1 VTAEKI
7 PLMLR
12 LRWWLAW
19 KKRAL
24 IVFLAKVRGYRF
36 KKTGRYFTCCA
47 TGCFFKKN
55 SISVGDFVFIGARAH
70 VYANVTIGNF
80 VMLASNVAIVGGDH
94 RFDIVG
100 VPIRFTGRDGMEEL
114 MTIIEDDAWIGHGSI
129 IMAGMKIGRGAIVTA
144 GAVVTNDVPPY
155 AIVGGVPAKLIRYR
169 FNPEQQKQ
177 HDDAMNRLMHCKNA
191 AKESYRLMRE
201 FDMKT
206 AGH

>member
-1 VTAEKI
+1 MTAEKI

-36 KKTGRYFTCCA
+36 KKIGRYFTCCA

-129 IMAGMKIGRGAIVTA
+129 IMAGMRIGRGAIVTA
-144 GAVVTNDVPPY
+144 GAVVTKDVPPY

-169 FNPEQQKQ
+169 FSPEQQQ
-177 HDDAMNRLMHCKNA
+177 EHDDYLRRLLKCDNA
-191 AKESYRLMRE
+191 EIESYRLMRQI
-201 FDMKT
+201 DVTKT
-206 AGH
+206 HH

>member
-1 VTAEKI
+1 
-7 PLMLR
+7 
-12 LRWWLAW
+12 LAW

-24 IVFLAKVRGYRF
+24 VVFLAKLRGYRF

-47 TGCFFKKN
+47 TGCFFKKK
-55 SISVGDFVFIGARAH
+55 SISVGDFVFIGAKAH

-144 GAVVTNDVPPY
+144 GAVVTKDVPPY

-169 FNPEQQKQ
+169 FSPEQQQ
-177 HDDAMNRLMHCKNA
+177 EHDDYLRRLLKGDNA
-191 AKESYRLMRE
+191 EVESYRLMMQ
-201 FDMKT
+201 FDVTT
-206 AGH
+206 ARH